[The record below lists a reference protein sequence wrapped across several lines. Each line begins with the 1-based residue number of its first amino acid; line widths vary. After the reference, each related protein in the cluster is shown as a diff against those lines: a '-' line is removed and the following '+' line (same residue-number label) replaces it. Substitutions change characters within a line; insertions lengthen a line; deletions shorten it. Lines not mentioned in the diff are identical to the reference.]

1 MGLAALAYRPHAFA
15 VGVDIFGVSNW
26 LRTLKNTPRQIR
38 RPWMV
43 LQGANDG
50 RVLKVESDEIVA
62 SVRKNTYPSNGFVKK
77 QNGIRGNHAILEL
90 LDQRLK

>member
-1 MGLAALAYRPHAFA
+1 
-15 VGVDIFGVSNW
+15 
-26 LRTLKNTPRQIR
+26 
-38 RPWMV
+38 MV

-62 SVRKNTYPSNGFVKK
+62 SVRKNTYLWNGFVKK
-77 QNGIRGNHAILEL
+77 QNGIKGNHAILEF